1 MITNQEKIKILAD
14 RIEQAEIHIAW
25 LNGNIGKL
33 EEIPSGKFTMQEQLN
48 NYTSK
53 KAALQAA
60 LDELL

>member
-1 MITNQEKIKILAD
+1 MITNQDKIKILAD

-25 LNGNIGKL
+25 LNGNIGKI
-33 EEIPSGKFTMQEQLN
+33 EEIPSGKLTMQEQLN

-53 KAALQAA
+53 RAALQAA